1 MKKLI
6 ILFSTIKSI
15 EESDLLIK
23 RVSET
28 IKNEAKEQKGKFLC
42 ILLGTLG
49 ASLLENLL
57 TGKDTIKADE
67 STIRAVEGLIRT
79 GQDFQHFL
87 ILRRIFKYKSIIKM
101 NLNLI
106 VFIQEIIYLK

>member
-6 ILFSTIKSI
+6 ILFSIIKSL

-23 RVSET
+23 GVSET
-28 IKNEAKEQKGKFLC
+28 IKNEAKEQKEKFLC
-42 ILLGTLG
+42 MLLGTLG

-57 TGKDTIKADE
+57 AGKGTIKADE
-67 STIRAVEGLIRT
+67 GTIRAVEGLIRT
-79 GQDFQHFL
+79 GQDFQCFQ
-87 ILRRIFKYKSIIKM
+87 ILKRIFKYKSIIKM